1 MDTATVPSRSPR
13 FFTRSTDSYG
23 ALLLLILLNYVAT
36 ATLTGSHW
44 GRVCIVLIQGV
55 TILFS
60 LHISRSR
67 FLWQMLALVYLVVT
81 VLAATIAALAPVST
95 DFGKR
100 ATIVGGVLLI
110 VTPFVISRRIASH
123 TVISTETVLGAISV
137 YLLIGMSFAYIY
149 SATGALSSTPF
160 FHGKPRATIN
170 DYLFFSYT
178 TLTTVG
184 YGNLVPAGYLGQT
197 FAMLEALSGQIYLVI
212 VVARLVSLW
221 GQKRPPV
228 GPRRPSSNDAAP
240 AGDRRNGAGTTA
252 AE

>member
-1 MDTATVPSRSPR
+1 MDTATVSTQSPR

-23 ALLLLILLNYVAT
+23 VLLLLILLNYVAA

-44 GRVCIVLIQGV
+44 GRVCIVLLQGV

-60 LHISRSR
+60 LHISGSR
-67 FLWQMLALVYLVVT
+67 VLWQLLALVYLVIS
-81 VLAATIAALAPVST
+81 VLAATIAALASVGT
-95 DFGKR
+95 DFGKW
-100 ATIVGGVLLI
+100 ATILGGVLFI
-110 VTPFVISRRIASH
+110 FTPFVISRRIASH

-137 YLLIGMSFAYIY
+137 YLLIGMSFAFIY
-149 SATGALSSTPF
+149 SATGALSSAPF
-160 FHGKPRATIN
+160 FHDKPSATIN

-184 YGNLVPAGYLGQT
+184 YGNLVPAGNLGQT
-197 FAMLEALSGQIYLVI
+197 FAMLEALIGQIYLVI

-228 GPRRPSSNDAAP
+228 GPRRPSTNDVAP
-240 AGDRRNGAGTTA
+240 IGDRGTDAGTPA
-252 AE
+252 SE

>member
-1 MDTATVPSRSPR
+1 MDTTTVPSRSPR

-23 ALLLLILLNYVAT
+23 VLLLLILLNYVAA

-44 GRVCIVLIQGV
+44 GRVCIILLQGL

-60 LHISRSR
+60 LHISGSR
-67 FLWQMLALVYLVVT
+67 LLWQLLALVFLVIS
-81 VLAATIAALAPVST
+81 VLAATIAALMPVGT
-95 DFGKR
+95 DFGKW

-110 VTPFVISRRIASH
+110 ITPFVISRRIASH

-137 YLLIGMSFAYIY
+137 YLLIGMSFAFIY
-149 SATGALSSTPF
+149 SATGALSSAPF
-160 FHGKPRATIN
+160 FIDRASATIN

-184 YGNLVPAGYLGQT
+184 YGNLVPAGNLGQT
-197 FAMLEALSGQIYLVI
+197 FAMLEALIGQIYLVI

-228 GPRRPSSNDAAP
+228 GPRRPNSNDATP
-240 AGDRRNGAGTTA
+240 AGDRKNGASTPD